1 MKIFIWTFPVLL
13 NLPLTVIAQET
24 EVPSAGPAQLAQS
37 AVNVNEMMSVTLG
50 LLAVLVAIF
59 AVAWL
64 MRRFGNFSMAANG
77 ELRVVAGMSL
87 GARERLVLIQVGK
100 EQLLLG
106 VSPGRVQ
113 TLHILDEDSRI
124 DTGKNVAER
133 GTFAEKLASVMKHG
147 MRSSK

>member
-1 MKIFIWTFPVLL
+1 MKISIWTFAVLL
-13 NLPLTVIAQET
+13 NLPRTVIAQQAED
-24 EVPSAGPAQLAQS
+24 APADTVQLAQS
-37 AVNVNEMMSVTLG
+37 AVNINEMMSVTLG
-50 LLAVLVAIF
+50 LVAVLIAIF

-87 GARERLVLIQVGK
+87 GTRERLVLIQVGK

-113 TLHILDEDSRI
+113 TLHILGEDSRI
-124 DTGKNVAER
+124 DIEKSVAGR
-133 GTFAEKLASVMKHG
+133 GTFAEKLAAVMKHG
-147 MRSSK
+147 MRAKE